1 MNMRSPAAAAIVG
14 IVLTLAACQGETP
27 QPSGAQP
34 TGAQPSGAQP
44 SESAVAG
51 SPVAT
56 FSGQLAPTRTLA
68 GMRSDVAATTLAST
82 IIDAPDIDTAYTAT
96 ADALARA
103 GIRIETPEH
112 VLVEPVAPAAAT
124 SMWPRQVLAAAI
136 EGQNRRYVDRISASD
151 VGVVLSAMG
160 WSFPAQSPSSGDGW
174 VAFLRA
180 WLSDAQASPDDPT
193 SFAPLFVAEMIRLGD
208 GVQLADATTAEIHF
222 GLLELLVLTAAF
234 ERGSTATAIAPAI
247 YRPFADGYARLT
259 AAGPCDATL
268 ERYGMPPNDSL
279 VNQAA
284 PEWMKKKAVSTVFDL
299 ASESVKNA
307 IKAIKFFEKIWRAA
321 AFYFYSFVR
330 VEASDKRL
338 HKPNEDD
345 PEIHTTF
352 TAKTGVDPDAFKE
365 WVKDN
370 GGPNG
375 VRELNDDTRCAEA
388 LGMPSL
394 TDVGDV
400 ADDIEN
406 WIVDWEVIE
415 GMPEHAELAV
425 TCGSAPT
432 SVCNKFDRFSTL
444 GMKLR
449 RTGSSV
455 GEADLFV
462 RIKEEQKSV
471 HTPGAIEREVPVSVR
486 AKIDASSM
494 PSISPGNLTSPVGL
508 IGPGLETIAGLIQ
521 SSFKPSSKATVI
533 VTYHEAVGWVL
544 NDAGGFVGT
553 KCDGVGGEWLISRVV
568 EQGFLLTTATYRF
581 VIDEKTLAGT
591 FKYELVQVVPQSG
604 QTLLT
609 QRAAGTASIKLGSDG
624 AVTMTQ
630 NATTGTSV
638 ASGFRADF
646 DLEQSAWSWVP
657 AGAACG

>member
-1 MNMRSPAAAAIVG
+1 M
-14 IVLTLAACQGETP
+14 
-27 QPSGAQP
+27 
-34 TGAQPSGAQP
+34 
-44 SESAVAG
+44 
-51 SPVAT
+51 
-56 FSGQLAPTRTLA
+56 
-68 GMRSDVAATTLAST
+68 
-82 IIDAPDIDTAYTAT
+82 
-96 ADALARA
+96 
-103 GIRIETPEH
+103 
-112 VLVEPVAPAAAT
+112 
-124 SMWPRQVLAAAI
+124 
-136 EGQNRRYVDRISASD
+136 
-151 VGVVLSAMG
+151 
-160 WSFPAQSPSSGDGW
+160 
-174 VAFLRA
+174 
-180 WLSDAQASPDDPT
+180 
-193 SFAPLFVAEMIRLGD
+193 
-208 GVQLADATTAEIHF
+208 
-222 GLLELLVLTAAF
+222 
-234 ERGSTATAIAPAI
+234 
-247 YRPFADGYARLT
+247 
-259 AAGPCDATL
+259 
-268 ERYGMPPNDSL
+268 
-279 VNQAA
+279 
-284 PEWMKKKAVSTVFDL
+284 AVSPVFDL

-330 VEASDKRL
+330 VEASDQRL

-462 RIKEEQKSV
+462 RIKEEKKSV
-471 HTPGAIEREVPVSVR
+471 HTPGAIELEVPVSVR